1 MKFYTNLVTNKF
13 YTNLITT
20 KILYKFITTIIKS
33 KVDTSQHVSLDFFI
47 FFIFASFSLNE
58 YVNARYRCPQKTEH
72 PTTTEDVESTVH
84 IVQLRTDN
92 VRKKVTA
99 GVVQAVKE

>member
-1 MKFYTNLVTNKF
+1 MKFYTNF
-13 YTNLITT
+13 ITT
-20 KILYKFITTIIKS
+20 KFDS
-33 KVDTSQHVSLDFFI
+33 KVHASQHVSLDFFI